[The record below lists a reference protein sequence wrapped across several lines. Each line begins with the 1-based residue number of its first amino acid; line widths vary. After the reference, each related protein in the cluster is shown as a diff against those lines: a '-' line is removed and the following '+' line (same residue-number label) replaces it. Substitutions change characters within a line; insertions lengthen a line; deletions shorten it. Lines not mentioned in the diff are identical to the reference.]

1 MDNLELLIDFHK
13 NAARQGPGSD
23 ADTLLAV
30 SISRLDKEQPLRIA
44 DIGCG
49 TGAQTL
55 ALARHTN
62 WHITGIDLFP
72 EFLQPLRE
80 QSQQAGL
87 SAQVSPLEAS
97 MDALEK
103 QGEGWDAIW
112 SEGAIYNIG
121 FRKGLQLW
129 RPLLKPHGVIAVSEL
144 TWTTPERPEEL
155 QQYWQEAYPEVGT
168 MCEKLTVLEEEG
180 YQPLGSFSLPPSSW
194 EDTYYEP
201 MEGRFGPFLEKHG
214 HSAEALS
221 LVESERKEI
230 DLHRRHQRYISYGYY
245 IARRVD

>member
-1 MDNLELLIDFHK
+1 MDSLELLIDFHK
-13 NAARQGPGSD
+13 NAERQGPGSD
-23 ADTLLAV
+23 TDTLLAV

-62 WHITGIDLFP
+62 WHVTGVDLFP
-72 EFLQPLRE
+72 AFLQSLQE
-80 QSQQAGL
+80 QAQQEGL
-87 SAQVSPLEAS
+87 SAQVSTLEAS

-144 TWTTPERPEEL
+144 TWTAPDQPEEIR
-155 QQYWQEAYPEVGT
+155 QHWQEAYPEVGT
-168 MCEKLTVLEEEG
+168 VCEKLAVLEEEG
-180 YQPLGSFSLPPSSW
+180 FQVVGHFCLPPSSW
-194 EDTYYEP
+194 EDTYYKP
-201 MEGRFGPFLEKHG
+201 MEERFAPFLEQHG

-221 LVESERKEI
+221 LVEGERREI
-230 DLHRRHQRYISYGYY
+230 ELYRKYQHYISYGYY
-245 IARRVD
+245 IAQRKG